1 MANEPG
7 DGIQL
12 EYELDE
18 QPPWPKSILLGL
30 QHVAVMIVPATAVAY
45 IVGGGVGLGAAD
57 TAYIVQMVLL
67 FSGLATIVQAYTVG
81 PVGAKLPIVMGT
93 SFTFVGAA
101 TTIGADFGM
110 AAVFGAILVTGFAVE
125 GLIGWQFKRIEPFFP
140 PLVTGLVVVIIG
152 LYLIP
157 VGMDYAAGG
166 AAAQEA
172 GEFGAVQHIGLAAL
186 VLAIAVGL
194 NMFTSGVTRLLSILV
209 AIAVGYAAAVAA
221 GLVDFSP
228 IGEADWVAVPSP
240 THFGLEFEPIAILVF
255 AFLFLVS
262 AMETVG
268 DMSGITAAEGRNPT
282 DGEFRGGLFT
292 DGLMSSL
299 GSLFAAFPVTSFS
312 QNVGIV
318 NFTGVMSRHV
328 VGISGVILAVLGL
341 SPKVGA
347 VVTTIPS
354 AVFGGAVLLMVG
366 MVAASGVRLIVLHT
380 ELNRRN
386 MVIVAVSLGL
396 GLGIATTPDAIA
408 GLPSAARTFFGEPV
422 ILTALSALVLN
433 TLVPG
438 EQSPLFDAV
447 SSDESEGTTG
457 QDPDPNP
464 DPDPAAPSSGGD

>member
-1 MANEPG
+1 MSNESG
-7 DGIQL
+7 DGIHL
-12 EYELDE
+12 EYGLDE
-18 QPPWPKSILLGL
+18 KPPLPKSILLGL

-45 IVGGGVGLGAAD
+45 IVAGSVGLSGAD

-93 SFTFVGAA
+93 SFTFLGAM

-110 AAVFGAILVTGFAVE
+110 AAVFGAILVTGFTVE
-125 GLIGWQFKRIEPFFP
+125 GLIGWQFNRIKPFFP

-157 VGMDYAAGG
+157 TGMDYAAGG
-166 AAAQEA
+166 TAAHEA
-172 GEFGAVQHIGLAAL
+172 GEFGALHHIGLAAL

-194 NMFTSGVTRLLSILV
+194 NMLTRGITRLLSILV
-209 AIAVGYAAAVAA
+209 AITVGYVAAVAV

-228 IGEADWVAVPSP
+228 IGAAAWVAVPSP
-240 THFGLEFEPIAILVF
+240 TRFGFEFEPIAILVF

-268 DMSGITAAEGRNPT
+268 DMSGVTAAEGRNPDT
-282 DGEFRGGLFT
+282 REFRGALFT
-292 DGLMSSL
+292 DGLLSSL
-299 GSLFAAFPVTSFS
+299 GSVFATFPVTSFS
-312 QNVGIV
+312 QNVGIIT
-318 NFTGVMSRHV
+318 FTGVMSRHV

-341 SPKVGA
+341 SPKIGA

-354 AVFGGAVLLMVG
+354 AVFGGATLLMVG
-366 MVAASGVRLIVLHT
+366 MVAASGFRLIVLHT
-380 ELNRRN
+380 ELDRRN

-396 GLGIATTPDAIA
+396 GLGIATTPEAIS
-408 GLPSAARTFFGEPV
+408 GLPNAAQTFFGEPV

-433 TLVPG
+433 TFVPG
-438 EQSPLFDAV
+438 EQSPLFDAEAATPV
-447 SSDESEGTTG
+447 D
-457 QDPDPNP
+457 DNPNP
-464 DPDPAAPSSGGD
+464 APGPSDD